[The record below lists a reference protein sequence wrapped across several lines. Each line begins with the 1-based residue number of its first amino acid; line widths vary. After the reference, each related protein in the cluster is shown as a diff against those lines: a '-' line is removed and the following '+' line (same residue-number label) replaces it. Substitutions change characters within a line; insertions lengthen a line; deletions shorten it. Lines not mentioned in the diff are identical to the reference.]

1 MQKPGSPVKW
11 EGNACGVAGVGVG
24 AGGEDAFLLPLQR
37 PAAPGTQRPPGHP
50 VPTV

>member
-11 EGNACGVAGVGVG
+11 EGNACGV
-24 AGGEDAFLLPLQR
+24 GGGGDAFLLPLQR